1 MNTYFTKI
9 FKKHYLKRI
18 SPFTNIDIRFAER
31 RNLFVN
37 DPSNPILE
45 NHPLTGKMKGY
56 RAFSI
61 TGDIRVIYYIHNN
74 ISYFVDIGTHN
85 QVY

>member
-1 MNTYFTKI
+1 MKTYFTKI

-18 SPFTNIDIRFAER
+18 KPNPNLDLRFAER
-31 RNLFVN
+31 RNLFVDYPN
-37 DPSNPILE
+37 NPILE

-61 TGDIRVIYYIHNN
+61 TGDIRVVYYIYDN
-74 ISYFVDIGTHN
+74 IAYFADIGTHN